1 MGGDGAMQAMEG
13 PMARRRGTRG
23 AKSDGAAEEGA
34 SNPLAEA
41 VAARDG
47 RTLEM
52 VADAVRHRNV
62 MLAFQPV
69 VAAADQSRTAFWEGL
84 VRVLDETGRVI
95 PAREFIAAVEETET
109 GRELDCLALE
119 KGLRALSQ
127 EPGLR
132 LSINMSARSIGYR
145 RWTRTLERALSRDP
159 AIGERLI
166 LEIGEA
172 GAMLMPEVVIA
183 FMAEMQPRGV
193 SFALD
198 DFGSGSIVL
207 RHFRA
212 FTFDVLK
219 IDGQYVRDIHRDPDN
234 QVLTKGIVD
243 LARQLDMFT
252 VAERVEQAADARVLA
267 EIGVDCLQGHFFAAP
282 TAQPPWA
289 ARTGMRRAG

>member
-1 MGGDGAMQAMEG
+1 
-13 PMARRRGTRG
+13 MARRGGTRIAENERG
-23 AKSDGAAEEGA
+23 AEGAA

-41 VAARDG
+41 VAARDA
-47 RTLEM
+47 RALDM
-52 VADAVRHRNV
+52 VAEAVRHRNV
-62 MLAFQPV
+62 LLAFQPV
-69 VAAADQSRTAFWEGL
+69 VTAADQSRTAFWEGL

-95 PAREFIAAVEETET
+95 PAKDFIAAVEETET

-119 KGLRALSQ
+119 RGLRTLAQ
-127 EPGLR
+127 QPELR

-145 RWTRTLERALSRDP
+145 RWTRTLERGLTRDRGI
-159 AIGERLI
+159 AERLI
-166 LEIGEA
+166 LEIAEA

-183 FMAEMQPRGV
+183 FMGAMQRRGV

-198 DFGSGSIVL
+198 GFGSGSIVL

-212 FTFDVLK
+212 FTFDILK
-219 IDGQYVRDIHRDPDN
+219 IDGQYVRDIHRDADN
-234 QVLTKGIVD
+234 QVLTRGIVE

-289 ARTGMRRAG
+289 ARKGTRRAG